1 MHALVMAKQDLGSRV
16 PASSGSGD
24 WSARLIDVRP
34 DRLLDA
40 GGTEVPP
47 PFVEDVGGGLPG
59 LVETAQPSPAPGCLP
74 IGPRDQSPAA
84 PARAAASF
92 SALAARALTSA
103 ALRCAVPAPRDR

>member
-74 IGPRDQSPAA
+74 SVRATSRPPRQ
-84 PARAAASF
+84 
-92 SALAARALTSA
+92 
-103 ALRCAVPAPRDR
+103 PAPPPASPPSPPEP